1 MKKFMEF
8 VNERNDLVLDGTL
21 ETEKE
26 VIGVICREA
35 QVYYSGLGYSA
46 RQIRNKIGYDEDF
59 LPDALGFIT
68 DGKSQ

>member
-21 ETEKE
+21 ENEKE

-35 QVYYSGLGYSA
+35 HVFYSELGYSA
-46 RQIRNKIGYDEDF
+46 RQIRNKINYDEDF
-59 LPDALGFIT
+59 IPDALNFVKTI
-68 DGKSQ
+68 SS